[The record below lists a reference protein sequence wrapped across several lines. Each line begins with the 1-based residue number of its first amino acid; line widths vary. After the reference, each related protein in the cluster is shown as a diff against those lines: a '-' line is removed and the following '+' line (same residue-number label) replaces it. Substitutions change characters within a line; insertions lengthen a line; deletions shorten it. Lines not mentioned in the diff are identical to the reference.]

1 MFRLVKACKEV
12 TEIMFFFHN
21 LCLSVTRMLEKIDC
35 TDCGFFG
42 FQVTFSGKCR
52 KCRVSISLRQKA
64 RKASSAS
71 VYYFVLCLVAVKYN
85 RQGKST
91 YRYSLE
97 QFSLFTF
104 QVSKLSREPIRTNVN
119 VTISQWEL
127 ADCLRG
133 KTANA
138 HDQIAIGFNFESD
151 WLGRCDEISGPAAEQ
166 SKVK

>member
-1 MFRLVKACKEV
+1 
-12 TEIMFFFHN
+12 
-21 LCLSVTRMLEKIDC
+21 MLEKIDC

-42 FQVTFSGKCR
+42 FLVTFQANVENVEK
-52 KCRVSISLRQKA
+52 VSISLRKKA

-85 RQGKST
+85 RQGKSS

-127 ADCLRG
+127 AECLRG

-138 HDQIAIGFNFESD
+138 YDQIAICFNFESD
-151 WLGRCDEISGPAAEQ
+151 WLGRCDEISGPITEQ
-166 SKVK
+166 NKVKYKISRVTFDTQLQWKLF

>member
-1 MFRLVKACKEV
+1 
-12 TEIMFFFHN
+12 
-21 LCLSVTRMLEKIDC
+21 MLEKIDC

-42 FQVTFSGKCR
+42 FLVTFQANVENVEK
-52 KCRVSISLRQKA
+52 VSISLRKKA

-85 RQGKST
+85 RKGKSS

-119 VTISQWEL
+119 VTISQ
-127 ADCLRG
+127 
-133 KTANA
+133 
-138 HDQIAIGFNFESD
+138 
-151 WLGRCDEISGPAAEQ
+151 
-166 SKVK
+166 